1 MDWGNEAEPASPKLD
16 YYPEFRM
23 NTFRIVGQPLHPV
36 VRQSSSV
43 NGDVTISWSHWQALY
58 SLRHANNT
66 LPFQLNERTFRFAS
80 GPEKQIWFIV
90 LHPVQAETL
99 EAPESLRTETVER
112 STIQSDRAQA
122 LSIYLNGLLYGHDK
136 FWKKNHPAFHVLDHG
151 DDTSFKTPLNMADV
165 PMEVTQDDNTE
176 VQDTG
181 HIGELS
187 DDEDFEPESEGSRPT
202 ASGVGKK
209 MPDTGKLGRRKKKL
223 EVMYDLN
230 HIDQVSYTI
239 SAMINC
245 SGPPVDGTDNRVP
258 MCLLA
263 DRSGVC
269 ATYGNYSTLRC
280 CAASRHRIADSV
292 FDCIRIP
299 PEGFKVQYVLA
310 LVLRVH
316 VSCRRLAAGRQVS
329 PNPFIRF

>member
-1 MDWGNEAEPASPKLD
+1 
-16 YYPEFRM
+16 M
-23 NTFRIVGQPLHPV
+23 NQICF
-36 VRQSSSV
+36 
-43 NGDVTISWSHWQALY
+43 
-58 SLRHANNT
+58 
-66 LPFQLNERTFRFAS
+66 S
-80 GPEKQIWFIV
+80 GP
-90 LHPVQAETL
+90 LAN
-99 EAPESLRTETVER
+99 R
-112 STIQSDRAQA
+112 
-122 LSIYLNGLLYGHDK
+122 N
-136 FWKKNHPAFHVLDHG
+136 
-151 DDTSFKTPLNMADV
+151 
-165 PMEVTQDDNTE
+165 DDNTE

-209 MPDTGKLGRRKKKL
+209 MPYTGKLGRRKKKL

-329 PNPFIRF
+329 PNPFTRF

>member
-1 MDWGNEAEPASPKLD
+1 
-16 YYPEFRM
+16 M
-23 NTFRIVGQPLHPV
+23 NQICF
-36 VRQSSSV
+36 
-43 NGDVTISWSHWQALY
+43 
-58 SLRHANNT
+58 
-66 LPFQLNERTFRFAS
+66 S
-80 GPEKQIWFIV
+80 GP
-90 LHPVQAETL
+90 LAN
-99 EAPESLRTETVER
+99 R
-112 STIQSDRAQA
+112 
-122 LSIYLNGLLYGHDK
+122 N
-136 FWKKNHPAFHVLDHG
+136 
-151 DDTSFKTPLNMADV
+151 
-165 PMEVTQDDNTE
+165 DDNTE

-209 MPDTGKLGRRKKKL
+209 MPYTGKLGRRKKKL

-280 CAASRHRIADSV
+280 CAASRHR
-292 FDCIRIP
+292 
-299 PEGFKVQYVLA
+299 FKVQYVLA

-329 PNPFIRF
+329 PNPFTRF